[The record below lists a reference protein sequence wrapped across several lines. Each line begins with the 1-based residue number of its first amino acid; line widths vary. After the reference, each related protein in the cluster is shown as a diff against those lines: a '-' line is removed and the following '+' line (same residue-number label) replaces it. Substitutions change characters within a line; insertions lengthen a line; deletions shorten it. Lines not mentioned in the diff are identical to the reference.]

1 MATNNPLLSGSR
13 TPEQRLNIIIGQLN
27 GLKKAIGQS
36 NYECS
41 ALITQIKAV
50 KAGLDAV
57 LEKILEEQLDRCLK
71 ATKAKPEVKKI
82 FNQVIR

>member
-1 MATNNPLLSGSR
+1 MATNNPLSGSR

>member
-1 MATNNPLLSGSR
+1 MTTNNPLSGSR

-27 GLKKAIGQS
+27 GLKKTISQAD
-36 NYECS
+36 YDCS

-71 ATKAKPEVKKI
+71 ATKARPEVKKI

>member
-1 MATNNPLLSGSR
+1 MATNNPLLCGSR

>member
-1 MATNNPLLSGSR
+1 MATNNSLGGSR

-27 GLKKAIGQS
+27 GLKKTISQS

-71 ATKAKPEVKKI
+71 TTKAKPEVKKI

>member
-1 MATNNPLLSGSR
+1 MTTNNPLSGSR

-27 GLKKAIGQS
+27 GLKKTISQT
-36 NYECS
+36 NYDCS
-41 ALITQIKAV
+41 ALITQIK
-50 KAGLDAV
+50 AV

-71 ATKAKPEVKKI
+71 ATKARPEVKKI

>member
-1 MATNNPLLSGSR
+1 MATNNSLTSGR
-13 TPEQRLNIIIGQLN
+13 TTEQRLNIIIGQLN

-36 NYECS
+36 NYDCS
-41 ALITQIKAV
+41 ALITQVKAV
-50 KAGLDAV
+50 KAGLDSF

-71 ATKAKPEVKKI
+71 ATKSKPEVKKI